1 MHSSQGRAM
10 RRTRLLTALVLVGG
24 CLAVGAGTQVLA
36 RADSPAPLP
45 AGTYCQGPQAGQP
58 QAGPTHVIDIVLE
71 NESSVSVD
79 NSPDA
84 TFQKGTLDAQCGTF
98 SETAMHSTSHPSE
111 PNYVA
116 LESGL
121 NPSINSGTDA
131 QANFTLSDCPPSATN
146 TPPTSSCTNGRGQIP
161 STTPSLYS
169 LIEQQY
175 GVAGWKD
182 YSDDM
187 PSNCGATDA
196 NPYATL
202 NGTTYNRY
210 VTRHNPAVFFAGPSC
225 STQSVPS
232 GAWQNA
238 QGALYTDLM
247 SGNMPRFSFVQP
259 NDIENGHDPISVA
272 GGTSQVG
279 NIDQYLASFMAVVQ
293 QSPQYEN
300 GSLVVMITYD
310 EGTGAGPIAGEGGR
324 GENCADPNISVQA
337 VSCQIKTWIVG
348 RYVPNYTYPSY
359 LNQFGLLAATQRML
373 SLPPLLGHA
382 GDPST
387 PDIVNGTAAN
397 LDPFNLAPTLN
408 STSAPTAPSAPTSV
422 TATAGDGAA
431 TVAFAAPFSTGGSPV
446 TSYSV
451 TSTPGGITASGATSP
466 IAVPGLTNNTAYTF
480 TVTATNGAGPSSAS
494 APSNSVTPAAANAP
508 GSPSSLVA
516 SPGDGRVDL
525 SWVAP
530 PPVSGAPITDYTVQY
545 RLTGTSAWTAVD
557 EGSTA
562 TTASIIGLTN
572 NTSYDFTVTA
582 VNSAGPGLPSAV
594 ATATPTAAP
603 AQLLPDPGFEAGNGG
618 WVAFKIGTLSRV
630 TSPVHGGSDA
640 LRVASPSSSA
650 SLVGLTQNSVITN
663 SVAGRSYTASC
674 YVQPTS
680 GSLNVTIRWLEYTQN
695 FGSVIN
701 LQSNL
706 TSALPLA
713 KWTNVAVTSIAV
725 NSGERMIPQLYS
737 SNETSANGSLLYDD
751 CSVTAASGA
760 TSPTAPS
767 APTGVSAMAGASS
780 AVVSFAAPSANGSP
794 ITGYT
799 VTSNPGNLSATGTSS
814 PITVSGLTNGTAY
827 TFTVTATN
835 AVGTSAAS
843 TPSSAVTPSTT
854 PSAPTSVVA
863 TAGDASASVA
873 FGAPASNGGAAI
885 TSYTVAASPG
895 TATATGTASPI
906 TVSGLANG
914 TSYTFTVTATNAAG
928 SGPASV
934 PSNSVTPVHTGT
946 TQLLPDPGFE
956 SGNGGWSAFKVGTL
970 TRVATPVHGGG
981 FALRVA
987 ATGSAANLVGLTQ
1000 NSVVSNSVSGRSYTA
1015 SCYVQPS
1022 SSSSLNATIRLL
1034 EYTQNFSSNTQL
1046 QTVTVNTLPLNT
1058 WTLVQVTGVALR
1070 AGERIIP
1077 QIYSSKETT
1086 ATGSLVYDDC
1096 SVTAQ

>member
-1 MHSSQGRAM
+1 M

-24 CLAVGAGTQVLA
+24 CLAVGAGTQLLA
-36 RADSPAPLP
+36 RADAAAPLP
-45 AGTYCQGPQAGQP
+45 AGTYCQGPQATQP
-58 QAGPTHVIDIVLE
+58 QAGPTHVIDIALE

-84 TFQKGTLDAQCGTF
+84 TFEKGTLDTQCGTF

-131 QANFTLSDCPPSATN
+131 QANFTLSDCPPSATS
-146 TPPTSSCTNGRGQIP
+146 TPPTSSCTNGRGQIA
-161 STTPSLYS
+161 SSTPSLYS

-187 PSNCGATDA
+187 PSNCGAADA

-210 VTRHNPAVFFAGPSC
+210 VTRHNPAVFFSGPSC

-238 QGALYTDLM
+238 QGALYTDLV
-247 SGNMPRFSFVQP
+247 SGNMPRYSFVQP
-259 NDIENGHDPISVA
+259 NDIENGHDPVSVA
-272 GGTSQVG
+272 GGSSQVG

-293 QSPQYEN
+293 QSPQYQD
-300 GSLVVMITYD
+300 GSLVVMVTYD

-324 GENCADPNISVQA
+324 GENCADPNVSVQA
-337 VSCQIKTWIVG
+337 VSCQVKTWIVG
-348 RYVPNYTYPSY
+348 RYVPNYTYTGY
-359 LNQFGLLAATQRML
+359 MNQFGLLAATQRL
-373 SLPPLLGHA
+373 LGLPPLLGHA
-382 GDPST
+382 GDSST
-387 PDIVNGTAAN
+387 PDIVNGTVAN
-397 LDPFNLAPTLN
+397 PNPFNLAPTLN
-408 STSAPTAPSAPTSV
+408 STSAPTAPSPPTSV

-431 TVAFAAPFSTGGSPV
+431 TVTFAAPFSTGGSPV
-446 TSYSV
+446 TGYTV
-451 TSTPGGITASGATSP
+451 TSTPGGITASGTAAP
-466 IAVPGLTNNTAYTF
+466 IVVPGLPNNTAYTF
-480 TVTATNGAGPSSAS
+480 TVAATNSAGTSIAS
-494 APSNSVTPAAANAP
+494 AVSNAVTPVAANAP

-516 SPGDGRVDL
+516 TPGDGRVNL
-525 SWVAP
+525 GWVAP
-530 PPVSGAPITDYTVQY
+530 LPVSGAPITDYIVQY
-545 RLTGTSAWTAVD
+545 RLTGTSTWTSVD

-562 TTASIIGLTN
+562 TTATITGLTN

-582 VNSAGPGLPSAV
+582 VNSAGSGTPSAV
-594 ATATPTAAP
+594 ASTTPAAAP
-603 AQLLPDPGFEAGNGG
+603 VQLLSDPGFESGNGG
-618 WVAFKIGTLSRV
+618 WTAFKIGTLSRV

-640 LRVASPSSSA
+640 LRVASPSTSA
-650 SLVGLTQNSVITN
+650 SLVGLTQNAVISN

-695 FGSVIN
+695 FSSVIN
-701 LQSNL
+701 LQSNQ
-706 TSALPLA
+706 TNALPLA
-713 KWTNVAVTSIAV
+713 KWTNVAVTSTAV

-737 SNETSANGSLLYDD
+737 SNETSTNGSLVYDD
-751 CSVTAASGA
+751 CSVTAGSGT
-760 TSPTAPS
+760 TSPTVPS
-767 APTGVSAMAGASS
+767 APTA
-780 AVVSFAAPSANGSP
+780 
-794 ITGYT
+794 
-799 VTSNPGNLSATGTSS
+799 
-814 PITVSGLTNGTAY
+814 
-827 TFTVTATN
+827 
-835 AVGTSAAS
+835 
-843 TPSSAVTPSTT
+843 
-854 PSAPTSVVA
+854 VVA

-873 FGAPASNGGAAI
+873 FTAPASNGGAAI

-895 TATATGTASPI
+895 TATASGSASPI
-906 TVSGLANG
+906 TVSGLTNG
-914 TSYTFTVTATNAAG
+914 TSYTFTVTATNVAG
-928 SGPASV
+928 PGPASA
-934 PSNSVTPVHTGT
+934 PSNSVTPVHPVT

-956 SGNGGWSAFKVGTL
+956 SGNGGWTAFKVGTL
-970 TRVATPVHGGG
+970 TRVATPVHGGAS
-981 FALRVA
+981 ALRVA
-987 ATGSAANLVGLTQ
+987 ATGSAATLVGLTQ
-1000 NSVVSNSVSGRSYTA
+1000 NSVVSNSVAGRSYTA
-1015 SCYVQPS
+1015 SCYVEPTS
-1022 SSSSLNATIRLL
+1022 SGSLNATIRLL

-1046 QTVTVNTLPLNT
+1046 QTVTVSTLPLNT
-1058 WTLVQVTGVALR
+1058 WTLVQVTAVALR